1 MCIAGLSGQS
11 RGSPDQVMERDGEDG
26 ADHASDS
33 HASEIQE
40 LREKLQMAQ
49 EEMELVRA
57 DLDKR
62 LGQVQQAAADER
74 ADLTEQLRKAQ
85 LMAETAKEEGEE
97 QRCKTQEAERQ
108 LDAQARENED
118 LQRQLEETEQRAK
131 TEVDAIRL
139 KIELEG
145 LRQLEEVRRQFD
157 RERDWGSSGKNDTPV
172 FSPRMTWAWRVG
184 QRTPPTVCCWTSPS
198 PSRGYSLV
206 NDPSGLRAF

>member
-74 ADLTEQLRKAQ
+74 ADLTEQLRQAQ

-108 LDAQARENED
+108 LDAQAKENED

-131 TEVDAIRL
+131 TAIRL

-157 RERDWGSSGKNDTPV
+157 RERDWYRREHD
-172 FSPRMTWAWRVG
+172 
-184 QRTPPTVCCWTSPS
+184 QD
-198 PSRGYSLV
+198 LV
-206 NDPSGLRAF
+206 LHAELRAQLEDQERPTDDTTGEQRQEQALLSVV

>member
-1 MCIAGLSGQS
+1 
-11 RGSPDQVMERDGEDG
+11 
-26 ADHASDS
+26 
-33 HASEIQE
+33 
-40 LREKLQMAQ
+40 MAQ
-49 EEMELVRA
+49 EELELVRA

-74 ADLTEQLRKAQ
+74 ADLTEQLRQAQ

-108 LDAQARENED
+108 LDAQTRENED

-145 LRQLEEVRRQFD
+145 LRQLEEVST
-157 RERDWGSSGKNDTPV
+157 ESVTGTIANTTK
-172 FSPRMTWAWRVG
+172 TWSCTQNCA
-184 QRTPPTVCCWTSPS
+184 P
-198 PSRGYSLV
+198 
-206 NDPSGLRAF
+206 N